1 LKYPNQRLRLQN
13 DSKIEKKMSPK
24 ELAGQLEAIAR
35 QLRDGEFKT
44 ESGSWP
50 VPEALTAKIKI
61 VEKKGRLQTR
71 IKFKWSTVE
80 HYAPPEKA
88 AVKDWEARF
97 KAVKKQL
104 GRTFKVLARA
114 AGQNELPDNRTIDQ
128 YLRDSA
134 EFETLSQEQWPEE
147 MAVYRDHVQNM
158 KRAVDDARLVDFQHE
173 VRDIRSAM
181 TVCHQAFK

>member
-1 LKYPNQRLRLQN
+1 MEH
-13 DSKIEKKMSPK
+13 KIEKKMSPT
-24 ELAGQLEAIAR
+24 ELADQLEAMAR
-35 QLRDGEFKT
+35 QLRDGQFKT

-50 VPEALTAKIKI
+50 VPEAVRAKIKI

-71 IKFKWSTVE
+71 LKFKWSTVE

-97 KAVKKQL
+97 RTVKKQL
-104 GRTFKVLARA
+104 GRSFKALARA
-114 AGQNELPDNRTIDQ
+114 AGQDTLPDNPTIDQ
-128 YLRDSA
+128 YLSDSG

-158 KRAVDDARLVDFQHE
+158 NRAVDDGRLADFQHE

-181 TVCHQAFK
+181 MECHQTFK

>member
-1 LKYPNQRLRLQN
+1 ME
-13 DSKIEKKMSPK
+13 DKIEQKMSPT
-24 ELAGQLEAIAR
+24 ELADQLENMAR
-35 QLRDGEFKT
+35 QLRDGKFKT
-44 ESGSWP
+44 ASGSWP

-71 IKFKWSTVE
+71 LKFKWSTVE

-88 AVKDWEARF
+88 MVKHWEDRF

-104 GRTFKVLARA
+104 SRSFKELSRA
-114 AGQNELPDNRTIDQ
+114 AGQNVLPQPETVAQ
-128 YLRDSA
+128 YLRDSVD
-134 EFETLSQEQWPEE
+134 FETLAQAQWPDE

-158 KRAVDDARLVDFQHE
+158 KRAAESCRLADYQHE

-181 TVCHQAFK
+181 VACHHAFK